1 METSNW
7 IFWLLSWFVSD
18 FIIKLIDANSLNK
31 YVALVLRN
39 MNIYIYIQKIMEKIG
54 HLKSCDPFMICDLE

>member
-18 FIIKLIDANSLNK
+18 FVIKLIDANSLNK

-39 MNIYIYIQKIMEKIG
+39 MNIYIHPKNNGE
-54 HLKSCDPFMICDLE
+54 DRPP